1 MITRTIP
8 LCILLVSLSHTWFY
22 RECCH
27 IFEAKHD
34 EVMEEAK
41 FNDLDGDGISVVNIH
56 YEIET
61 K

>member
-1 MITRTIP
+1 MLTRTIP
-8 LCILLVSLSHTWFY
+8 LCTILVSLSLTWFY

-27 IFEAKHD
+27 VFEAKFD
-34 EVMEEAK
+34 DVLEEAK
-41 FNDLDGDGISVVNIH
+41 FNDLDKDGISVVNIH